1 MIDTPLG
8 EEIREGHCGWRSGDR
23 PALVAKPTFSSTTAA
38 LHVYFGGSLREI
50 DALTRHEPPSLVVP
64 ELLSTAIPVPIVR
77 SRFGGSKSDFCHK
90 KNSVLFRHKIW
101 FSTIYFSIKTLSYST
116 SKNITLT
123 FIIRAFPWCFWF
135 VLKRSIQRF
144 IHQ

>member
-23 PALVAKPTFSSTTAA
+23 PVLVAKPTFSSTTAA
-38 LHVYFGGSLREI
+38 LKVYLGGSLREI

-77 SRFGGSKSDFCHK
+77 SRFGGPKRGLYNNFYCLVWDKSAIFAS
-90 KNSVLFRHKIW
+90 N
-101 FSTIYFSIKTLSYST
+101 FSTET
-116 SKNITLT
+116 SLKPT
-123 FIIRAFPWCFWF
+123 FDSC
-135 VLKRSIQRF
+135 VE
-144 IHQ
+144 

>member
-38 LHVYFGGSLREI
+38 LHVYFGGSLQEI
-50 DALTRHEPPSLVVP
+50 DALTRYEPPSLLLP

-77 SRFGGSKSDFCHK
+77 SRFGGSKIGFGN
-90 KNSVLFRHKIW
+90 KNIVFFGIKSGFQR
-101 FSTIYFSIKTLSYST
+101 SISLSTLSQIRRR
-116 SKNITLT
+116 ITYLY
-123 FIIRAFPWCFWF
+123 
-135 VLKRSIQRF
+135 RSWLELSRGVF
-144 IHQ
+144 GLF

>member
-38 LHVYFGGSLREI
+38 LHVYFGGGLREI
-50 DALTRHEPPSLVVP
+50 DALTRYEPPSLVVP

-77 SRFGGSKSDFCHK
+77 ARFGGSKIGFG
-90 KNSVLFRHKIW
+90 N
-101 FSTIYFSIKTLSYST
+101 
-116 SKNITLT
+116 KNIV
-123 FIIRAFPWCFWF
+123 FFGKKSGFQ
-135 VLKRSIQRF
+135 RSISLSTRSQIRRR
-144 IHQ
+144 IP

>member
-77 SRFGGSKSDFCHK
+77 SRFGGSKIGFGNK
-90 KNSVLFRHKIW
+90 KYCVFRDKIG
-101 FSTIYFSIKTLSYST
+101 FSTIYFSINKLSVST
-116 SKNITLT
+116 SNTITLQLVVST
-123 FIIRAFPWCFWF
+123 FPRCFWF
-135 VLKRSIQRF
+135 VLKRSIHRL
-144 IHQ
+144 IHP